1 MRQNGLATTVE
12 TMNLADVLD
21 LLIDKLP
28 GFRRQIA
35 DRVSDDVAGEGAAA
49 ALEEC
54 QLVVSLWSVCGQFV
68 EPAWEGVSL
77 ESVHTL
83 ESVHYSAFL
92 ILCISHDIQSILMEF
107 RRAPRS

>member
-1 MRQNGLATTVE
+1 MLCFVRQNGSTVTVATL
-12 TMNLADVLD
+12 NLADVLD

-35 DRVSDDVAGEGAAA
+35 NRVSDDVAGEGAAA

-77 ESVHTL
+77 ESVH
-83 ESVHYSAFL
+83 YSAFL
-92 ILCISHDIQSILMEF
+92 ILCISHDIQSILMEL